1 MKPSKR
7 TQRKPAKKTV
17 STVNPKEL
25 IDKYLLTR
33 SPMVEQDI
41 MRALFIL
48 YCAKKGI
55 SLKFTDKILVAD
67 PDNQDPLYRRLRNA
81 ATGGREDHQ
90 FVEYLHTMY
99 DKLSGPGKSILGKSY
114 VDLVKSVVMN

>member
-7 TQRKPAKKTV
+7 KQRKPVKKAV
-17 STVNPKEL
+17 SIVNPKEM

-41 MRALFIL
+41 MRVLFIL

-55 SLKFTDKILVAD
+55 SLKFTDKVLVED
-67 PDNQDPLYRRLRNA
+67 PD
-81 ATGGREDHQ
+81 
-90 FVEYLHTMY
+90 
-99 DKLSGPGKSILGKSY
+99 
-114 VDLVKSVVMN
+114 KSVYLTELDLEISDGGYSLIFPQLSFLFVVLQW

>member
-1 MKPSKR
+1 MNPSKR
-7 TQRKPAKKTV
+7 AQRKPAKKTV

-48 YCAKKGI
+48 YCAKNGI
-55 SLKFTDKILVAD
+55 SLKFTDNILDED
-67 PDNQDPLYRRLRNA
+67 PHNTDPLYYRLRNA
-81 ATGGREDHQ
+81 ATGGRKDHQ
-90 FVEYLHTMY
+90 FVEYLQIMY
-99 DKLSGPGKSILGKSY
+99 D
-114 VDLVKSVVMN
+114 